1 MNSVRI
7 QEAASLRLDEI
18 YRYTRDKWSEAQA
31 GIYIIGL
38 FDSFNKTHTN
48 EILSRPIPAE
58 LHERMHQFDRFA
70 DDGEL

>member
-18 YRYTRDKWSEAQA
+18 YRLIRDKCDEAQA
-31 GIYIIGL
+31 DVYITGL
-38 FDSFNKTHTN
+38 FDCFNRIHTN

-58 LHERMHQFDRFA
+58 FGVNSQMA
-70 DDGEL
+70 I